1 MAVSSD
7 SALIRHQNQ
16 RRMNSSPV
24 PAPICR
30 MMLKTCRAFSRKSA
44 RVHAITMRTTV
55 AIRPTTTWSC
65 SAKCDGS
72 VAADKIC
79 GGKNVS
85 TASTLGLGTCAETKK
100 AIFDVPKYATSA
112 HMVPCDPGYCKM
124 CTAAGEKTM
133 MGSTVT
139 CYNNSVTM
147 YANKTDANDHALAR
161 GCKGSHEMMSKFM
174 PGETHALC
182 ASGKNYFDD
191 IPVASGA
198 GGGGAAAALFS
209 SVVVA
214 GVGGFLVDRL
224 EVF

>member
-1 MAVSSD
+1 MHISRRSLALLACAILALQTVSAMQDHDHDHDHDHD
-7 SALIRHQNQ
+7 S
-16 RRMNSSPV
+16 S
-24 PAPICR
+24 
-30 MMLKTCRAFSRKSA
+30 
-44 RVHAITMRTTV
+44 
-55 AIRPTTTWSC
+55 TTTWSC

-100 AIFDVPKYATSA
+100 AIFDVPEYATSA
-112 HMVPCDPGYCKM
+112 HMVPCDPSYCQM

-147 YANKTDANDHALAR
+147 YPNKTDANDHALAR
-161 GCKGSHEMMSKFM
+161 GCKGSHAMKSKFM
-174 PGETHALC
+174 PGETHAGC
-182 ASGKNYFDD
+182 ASGKNYFDVA
-191 IPVASGA
+191 VASGA
-198 GGGGAAAALFS
+198 AVGGAAAALFA

-214 GVGGFLVDRL
+214 GVGSFLVDRF

>member
-1 MAVSSD
+1 MHISRRSLALLACAILALQTVSAMQDHDHDHDHDHVSS
-7 SALIRHQNQ
+7 
-16 RRMNSSPV
+16 
-24 PAPICR
+24 
-30 MMLKTCRAFSRKSA
+30 
-44 RVHAITMRTTV
+44 
-55 AIRPTTTWSC
+55 TTTWSC

-100 AIFDVPKYATSA
+100 AIFDVSEYATSA

-161 GCKGSHEMMSKFM
+161 GCKGSHKMMMKFM
-174 PGETHALC
+174 PGETHASC
-182 ASGKNYFDD
+182 ESGKNYFDVA
-191 IPVASGA
+191 VASGA
-198 GGGGAAAALFS
+198 AGGGAAAALFA

-214 GVGGFLVDRL
+214 GVGGFLV
-224 EVF
+224 

>member
-1 MAVSSD
+1 MHFNRRSLALLACAILALQPVSAMEGMSGMASGSS
-7 SALIRHQNQ
+7 
-16 RRMNSSPV
+16 
-24 PAPICR
+24 
-30 MMLKTCRAFSRKSA
+30 
-44 RVHAITMRTTV
+44 
-55 AIRPTTTWSC
+55 TTTWSC

-100 AIFDVPKYATSA
+100 AIFDVSEYATSA

-147 YANKTDANDHALAR
+147 YANKTAANDHALAR
-161 GCKGSHEMMSKFM
+161 GCKGSHKMMMKFM
-174 PGETHALC
+174 PGETHASC
-182 ASGKNYFDD
+182 ESGKNYFDVA
-191 IPVASGA
+191 VASGA
-198 GGGGAAAALFS
+198 AGGGAAAALFA

>member
-1 MAVSSD
+1 MHFNRRSLALLACAILALQPVSAMEGMSGMASGSS
-7 SALIRHQNQ
+7 
-16 RRMNSSPV
+16 
-24 PAPICR
+24 
-30 MMLKTCRAFSRKSA
+30 
-44 RVHAITMRTTV
+44 
-55 AIRPTTTWSC
+55 TTTWSC

-174 PGETHALC
+174 PGETHAEC

>member
-1 MAVSSD
+1 MHISRRSLALLACAIFALQTVSAMQDHDHDHDHDHD
-7 SALIRHQNQ
+7 S
-16 RRMNSSPV
+16 S
-24 PAPICR
+24 
-30 MMLKTCRAFSRKSA
+30 
-44 RVHAITMRTTV
+44 
-55 AIRPTTTWSC
+55 TTTWSC

-198 GGGGAAAALFS
+198 GDVIKVILSRRA
-209 SVVVA
+209 
-214 GVGGFLVDRL
+214 
-224 EVF
+224 

>member
-1 MAVSSD
+1 MASGSS
-7 SALIRHQNQ
+7 
-16 RRMNSSPV
+16 
-24 PAPICR
+24 
-30 MMLKTCRAFSRKSA
+30 
-44 RVHAITMRTTV
+44 
-55 AIRPTTTWSC
+55 TTTWSC

-174 PGETHALC
+174 PGETHASC
-182 ASGKNYFDD
+182 ASGKNYFDVA
-191 IPVASGA
+191 VASGA
-198 GGGGAAAALFS
+198 AGGGAAAALFA

>member
-1 MAVSSD
+1 MHISRRSLALLACAILALQTVSAMQDHDHDHDHDHD
-7 SALIRHQNQ
+7 S
-16 RRMNSSPV
+16 S
-24 PAPICR
+24 
-30 MMLKTCRAFSRKSA
+30 
-44 RVHAITMRTTV
+44 
-55 AIRPTTTWSC
+55 TTTWSC

-100 AIFDVPKYATSA
+100 AIFDVPEYATSA
-112 HMVPCDPGYCKM
+112 HMVPCDPSYCQM

-161 GCKGSHEMMSKFM
+161 GCKGSHAMNSKFM
-174 PGETHALC
+174 PGETHAGC
-182 ASGKNYFDD
+182 ASGKNYFDVA
-191 IPVASGA
+191 VASGA
-198 GGGGAAAALFS
+198 AVGGAAAALFA

-214 GVGGFLVDRL
+214 GVGSFLVDRF
-224 EVF
+224 EQF

>member
-1 MAVSSD
+1 MHISRRSLALLACAIFALQTVSAMQDHDHDHDQDHDPS
-7 SALIRHQNQ
+7 
-16 RRMNSSPV
+16 
-24 PAPICR
+24 
-30 MMLKTCRAFSRKSA
+30 
-44 RVHAITMRTTV
+44 
-55 AIRPTTTWSC
+55 TTTWSC

-161 GCKGSHEMMSKFM
+161 GCKGSHEMMSTFM

>member
-1 MAVSSD
+1 M
-7 SALIRHQNQ
+7 H
-16 RRMNSSPV
+16 
-24 PAPICR
+24 
-30 MMLKTCRAFSRKSA
+30 FSRRSLAVLACAILALQPVSA
-44 RVHAITMRTTV
+44 MEGMDSGSS
-55 AIRPTTTWSC
+55 TTTWSC

-161 GCKGSHEMMSKFM
+161 GCKGSHKMMMKYM
-174 PGETHALC
+174 PGETHASC
-182 ASGKNYFDD
+182 ESGKNYFD
-191 IPVASGA
+191 VAASGA
-198 GGGGAAAALFS
+198 ARGGAAAALFA

-214 GVGGFLVDRL
+214 SVGGFLVDRL